1 MNTTSTTQQ
10 LNQRL
15 FSIDILRGF
24 VMVIMILDHVRETF
38 FLHYQM
44 IVPIDIASTD
54 TILIICRFLA
64 HICAP
69 TFIFLTGL
77 SAYLYMQKVQSKKE
91 TSWFLFTRGLFLIF
105 LELTFVNFAWTFEFP
120 MEKLYLQ
127 VIWAIG
133 FSMIFLSILIYLPK
147 KILFIVAIIIVFGH
161 NLLDS
166 IHFEKD
172 SIFYIPWT
180 VLHERTWI
188 EFSQDF
194 KVRTSYPILP
204 WIGVISLGFI
214 AGEWFNKNVNFQTR
228 KNYLLK
234 TTLILLSSFIVIR
247 FINVYGDTP
256 YINYDSISNTILS
269 FINVSKY
276 PPSLL
281 FILLT
286 LGICTFLLMLFEKYQ
301 NLKSIS
307 WLKNFG
313 AAPMFF
319 YLLHLYFLKFLYLSA
334 VAIYGLNQGQ
344 YFGLSQTWQ
353 MPLLSI
359 IFAFILYFPT
369 KWYANL
375 KQKRRDI
382 KWLKYL

>member
-91 TSWFLFTRGLFLIF
+91 TSWFLFTRGLFLIV

-133 FSMIFLSILIYLPK
+133 FSMIFLSVLIYLPK
-147 KILFIVAIIIVFGH
+147 RILFILAIVIIFGH

-172 SIFYIPWT
+172 SIFYILWA

-228 KNYLLK
+228 KNYLIK

-256 YINYDSISNTILS
+256 YISYDSISNTILS

-319 YLLHLYFLKFLYLSA
+319 YLIHLYFLKFLYLTA

>member
-147 KILFIVAIIIVFGH
+147 KILFILAIIIVFGH

-172 SIFYIPWT
+172 SIFYIPWA

-188 EFSQDF
+188 EFSQNF
-194 KVRTSYPILP
+194 KLRTSYPILP

-214 AGEWFNKNVNFQTR
+214 AGEWFNKNVNF
-228 KNYLLK
+228 
-234 TTLILLSSFIVIR
+234 
-247 FINVYGDTP
+247 
-256 YINYDSISNTILS
+256 
-269 FINVSKY
+269 
-276 PPSLL
+276 
-281 FILLT
+281 
-286 LGICTFLLMLFEKYQ
+286 
-301 NLKSIS
+301 
-307 WLKNFG
+307 
-313 AAPMFF
+313 
-319 YLLHLYFLKFLYLSA
+319 
-334 VAIYGLNQGQ
+334 
-344 YFGLSQTWQ
+344 
-353 MPLLSI
+353 
-359 IFAFILYFPT
+359 
-369 KWYANL
+369 
-375 KQKRRDI
+375 
-382 KWLKYL
+382 